1 VWTSAN
7 LSDLINEARKPQILG
22 RRWGRIG
29 RANSVDFSEL
39 ERAPNTGELKFFTDN
54 PMVGGMVVEDSVVIN
69 PFKQWKPE
77 ERNSILT
84 NESIRLFMR
93 RNNIKPKFNVTEEQ
107 TNFFRNNRT
116 NTGSNYIDNPSELRE
131 TIIARIIAGDPSSG
145 TPTKDQIDIAEN
157 IINLLKEKG
166 ISGIRGVK

>member
-1 VWTSAN
+1 M
-7 LSDLINEARKPQILG
+7 
-22 RRWGRIG
+22 
-29 RANSVDFSEL
+29 DFSEL
-39 ERAPNTGELKFFTDN
+39 ERTPNTGELKFFTDN

-84 NESIRLFMR
+84 NESMRLFMR
-93 RNNIKPKFNVTEEQ
+93 HNNIKPEFNVTEEQ